1 MARPDPGPDM
11 KRLADEFVGLMREL
25 DWQLDYSEQSV
36 QTVEEMIERQFAD
49 WRPWRSG
56 KVGKKNFP
64 VASLVGAYLGE
75 VMIRNVG
82 GRGDGCR
89 SSTSLPSN
97 SPPESGRHRPRRPR
111 SDSSTARKTIS
122 PSTTRH

>member
-36 QTVEEMIERQFAD
+36 QTLEEMIERQFAD

-56 KVGKKNFP
+56 KVAL
-64 VASLVGAYLGE
+64 VALP
-75 VMIRNVG
+75 
-82 GRGDGCR
+82 RG
-89 SSTSLPSN
+89 S
-97 SPPESGRHRPRRPR
+97 
-111 SDSSTARKTIS
+111 
-122 PSTTRH
+122 